1 VGAVPIFFGRVLCKT
16 NKRAV
21 QFTQGIH
28 GEFSIGCNSRSKGE
42 MKMNLILTFFLSQ
55 LFVVLCCAE
64 AKAGNTRARFL
75 SANNA
80 MHFAWLND
88 NTVVKGDSRDHF
100 SKVSSPQSTR
110 PGIPYA
116 FGIQAFKNRPTKIK
130 DVISISSN
138 DSMHFGVVNRACS
151 KRRSRILLVGVRGQ
165 AMQ

>member
-1 VGAVPIFFGRVLCKT
+1 
-16 NKRAV
+16 
-21 QFTQGIH
+21 
-28 GEFSIGCNSRSKGE
+28 

-64 AKAGNTRARFL
+64 AKAGNARARFL

-110 PGIPYA
+110 PRIPYA

-138 DSMHFGVVNRACS
+138 DSMHFAWLIERVPKGDPEYFLWVCAGPSNTIGLLEIGIVRAFP
-151 KRRSRILLVGVRGQ
+151 KVLLRTICYL
-165 AMQ
+165 